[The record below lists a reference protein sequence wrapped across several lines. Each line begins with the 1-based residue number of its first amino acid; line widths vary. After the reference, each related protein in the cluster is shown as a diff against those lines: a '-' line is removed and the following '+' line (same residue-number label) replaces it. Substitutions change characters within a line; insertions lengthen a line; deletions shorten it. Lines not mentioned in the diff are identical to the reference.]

1 MKQSSK
7 LDIEQA
13 RSLIIRE
20 LLSAGIT
27 SPLLE
32 ADIILSSLLCVTR
45 AYLYTHPEEIL
56 PGTLQRSLSGIL
68 TRRKQRE
75 PLQYLLGLTE
85 FYGYRIYVGH
95 GCLIPRPETELL
107 VEYGLEKLGGDSFL
121 DWGTGSGCISLA
133 MLKEKASAAC
143 ISVDMSPLALS
154 WAWKN
159 IKSHSLIDRCL
170 LWHSRTFQDIPVQDS
185 SLDLIISNPPYIK
198 SDVIQGLM
206 PEVRIFEPR
215 IALDGGPDGLSLY
228 SELLRWSAKKIKRD
242 AYIIL
247 EIGGADQAEI
257 LKNHNFPGLY
267 LEDIIKD
274 LSNIPRMLSWRRV

>member
-133 MLKEKASAAC
+133 MLKEKPSAAC

-159 IKSHSLIDRCL
+159 IKSHCLIDRCL
-170 LWHSRTFQDIPVQDS
+170 LWHSRSLLDIPVHDS